1 MVSDSWIRVY
11 VAHTALE
18 GHVVVSAL
26 QHAGINAELR
36 PSDGTGFGAA
46 LPTLETPAVWV
57 RVSDADDARAVIQ
70 NAAETETGRLSLT
83 DDRSGTLG
91 LEEDDGDP
99 G

>member
-1 MVSDSWIRVY
+1 MVNDSWIRVY
-11 VAHTALE
+11 VAHNALE

-26 QHAGINAELR
+26 QHAGIDAKLR

-57 RVSDADDARAVIQ
+57 RRPDVEEARAVIQ
-70 NAAETETGRLSLT
+70 SAAETETGRLSLAE
-83 DDRSGTLG
+83 DGSGTVALG
-91 LEEDDGDP
+91 KKDGES